1 MRIFLIRHGET
12 DWNRERKVMGIG
24 DVPLNENGR
33 RMVSFLAEVLAHE
46 GIGVIYSSTVARAMQ
61 SAEIL
66 AERWGVEIVE
76 EPGFNECRFENWVGM
91 SFDELRGSEDFEKYF
106 LKPTESNFST
116 SENISD
122 IQRRAVVG
130 IERIIS
136 EKRAE
141 NVAVVTHSDI
151 IKPLLV
157 HFLGMKLDDMHKFF
171 IANAS
176 VTLIDMSGRFLR
188 IPYIN
193 SAPWK
198 WQQVRVDTG
207 S

>member
-1 MRIFLIRHGET
+1 MKIFLIRHGET

-24 DVPLNENGR
+24 DIPLNDNGR
-33 RMVSFLAEVLAHE
+33 EMVSYLGEILAHE

-66 AERWGVEIVE
+66 AEMWGVEIVE

-91 SFDELRGSEDFEKYF
+91 SFDELRDSEDFEKYF
-106 LKPTESNFST
+106 LKPTESKFST
-116 SENISD
+116 SETIYD
-122 IQRRAVVG
+122 IQRRAVVA

-136 EKRAE
+136 ERRAE

-157 HFLGMKLDDMHKFF
+157 HFLGMKLDDMHRFF

-198 WQQVRVDTG
+198 WRQTEVKAR